1 MLVTET
7 PKGLYCSAGDF
18 YIDPWKGVDR
28 ALVTHGH
35 ADHARWGSKKIL
47 TSASGKELVR
57 ARVGTDPVIETLN
70 WGEHRNVNG
79 VRVSFH
85 PAGHILGS
93 AQIRLEHRG
102 QVTVVSG
109 DYNTRPDPTCEAFE
123 PIRCHHFITE
133 STFGLPIY
141 RWPDARQVFE
151 EIHQWW
157 RACQEAG
164 KTAVIYAYALGKAQ
178 RILGGIDTSIGPVLA
193 HGAVHRF
200 LEPYREQGI
209 PLPPVEKATVENA
222 KAAKGRALLVAPP
235 SAQGTPW
242 LKKFQPVSH
251 AFASGWM
258 TVRGGRRRRAM
269 DRGFVLS
276 DHADWPGLL
285 MAIEAT
291 GAEEIGVTHGNG
303 VALARWLQEHGK
315 QARVLKTQ
323 FMGEGRE
330 ETEPEEDG

>member
-1 MLVTET
+1 MLVQET
-7 PKGLYCSAGDF
+7 LKGLFCPEGGF
-18 YIDPWKGVDR
+18 YIDPHRGVDR

-35 ADHARWGSKKIL
+35 ADHARWGSKRVL
-47 TSASGKELVR
+47 TAESGKELVR
-57 ARVGTDPVIETLN
+57 ARVGKDPVVVGMPF
-70 WGEHRNVNG
+70 GEHKTIGG

-102 QVTVVSG
+102 EVTVVSG
-109 DYNTRPDPTCEAFE
+109 DYKTRPDA
-123 PIRCHHFITE
+123 TE

-141 RWPDARQVFE
+141 RWPDQREVFDGVNA
-151 EIHQWW
+151 WW
-157 RACQEAG
+157 RECQAAG

-178 RILGGIDTSIGPVLA
+178 RILGGIDASIGPILV
-193 HGAVHRF
+193 HGAVYNF
-200 LEPYREQGI
+200 LEPYRRQGI
-209 PLPPVEKATVENA
+209 GLPPAEKASVENA

-235 SAQGTPW
+235 SAQGSTW
-242 LKKFQPVSH
+242 LKKFRPVSH

-285 MAIEAT
+285 AAIEAT
-291 GAEEIGVTHGNG
+291 GATEIGVTHGNG
-303 VALARWLQEHGK
+303 QALARWLNEHGK
-315 QARVLKTQ
+315 DARVLQTR
-323 FMGEGRE
+323 FTGETGE
-330 ETEPEEDG
+330 ESEPAEVDA

>member
-7 PKGLYCSAGDF
+7 PKGLYCPAGNF
-18 YIDPWKGVDR
+18 YIDPWQGVDR

-35 ADHARWGSKKIL
+35 ADHARWGSKRIL
-47 TSASGKELVR
+47 TSESGRELVR
-57 ARVGTDPVIETLN
+57 ARVGADPIIDTMA
-70 WGEHRNVNG
+70 WGETRSIHG

-93 AQIRLEHRG
+93 AQIRLEVKG
-102 QVTVVSG
+102 EVTVVSG

-123 PIRCHHFITE
+123 PVRCHGFITE

-141 RWPDARQVFE
+141 RWPDSQQVFS
-151 EIHQWW
+151 EINDWW
-157 RACQEAG
+157 RSCQEAG

-178 RILGGIDTSIGPVLA
+178 RILGGVNAAIGPILA
-193 HGAVHRF
+193 HGAVYNF
-200 LEPYREQGI
+200 LQPYRDQGI
-209 PLPPVEKATVENA
+209 ALPLVEKATVEHA
-222 KAAKGRALLVAPP
+222 KATKGRALLVAPP

-291 GAEEIGVTHGNG
+291 GAQEVGVTHGNG
-303 VALARWLQEHGK
+303 APLARWLKDHGK
-315 QARVLKTQ
+315 QARVLQTQ
-323 FMGEGRE
+323 FLGEGAE
-330 ETEPEEDG
+330 ETEPGGDD